1 MNKEYYV
8 FKPNT
13 VAPYTAN
20 ITFDSGGIKL
30 FRPNKYWLA
39 IDNEFDFQ
47 NDFEIILKLS
57 LPEIPWERQTL
68 LSNTSGFAG
77 QTQSWK
83 FEIDD
88 GRPFFY
94 WANHEGVYVLDN
106 KIGDKSLKWSFCTKD
121 GKITNSRPPIIDP
134 SFLSQLTTAH
144 NGYLTFS
151 VGMG

>member
-57 LPEIPWERQTL
+57 LPEIPW
-68 LSNTSGFAG
+68 
-77 QTQSWK
+77 K
-83 FEIDD
+83 D
-88 GRPFFY
+88 RPFY
-94 WANHEGVYVLDN
+94 QIPLALQGRL
-106 KIGDKSLKWSFCTKD
+106 SLGNLK
-121 GKITNSRPPIIDP
+121 
-134 SFLSQLTTAH
+134 LTTV
-144 NGYLTFS
+144 GLFS
-151 VGMG
+151 IGQIMKVFMF